1 LSPRAAATTLAA
13 MKALLPLA
21 LLAAFAAS
29 AVAADLTFYLGTYT
43 RGDKSKGIYLGKLD
57 AATGK
62 LGAIEL
68 AAETANP
75 SFLALSPN
83 AKHLYA
89 VAEGPE
95 GGVTAFSVGEGG
107 KLTKLNSLPAGGAGT
122 CHVWVDATGRNV
134 FAANYSG
141 GSLAAFQT
149 KADGSLAERT
159 AFVQLEG
166 SGPNP
171 KRQQKPAGHAIYS
184 DAENKFVYGCD
195 LGSDQVWSFRL
206 DAAKGTL
213 TPTDPPS
220 GKVPPGGGPRHFAIH
235 PNGRFAY
242 TNNEMT
248 LTVTTFTRDAAK
260 GTLTALD
267 TISTLPPNTPT
278 EGFST
283 AEIFCHPKGK
293 WLYVSNRGHD
303 TIAVFAIATDGKLT
317 FLEAAPAQVKVP
329 RGFGIDPS
337 GKWLVAGGQND
348 HRIAVHAIDPQTGRL
363 SFTGQTAEIG
373 APVCVIFKP

>member
-1 LSPRAAATTLAA
+1 
-13 MKALLPLA
+13 MKSLLPLA
-21 LLAAFAAS
+21 LLAALTTAAL
-29 AVAADLTFYLGTYT
+29 AAPATFYLGTYT
-43 RGDKSKGIYLGKLD
+43 RGGKSQGIYVGQLD
-57 AATGK
+57 TATGK

-68 AAETANP
+68 AAATGNP

-83 AKHLYA
+83 GKYLYA
-89 VAEGPE
+89 VAEAGG
-95 GGVTAFSVGEGG
+95 GGVAAFAVGADG
-107 KLTKLNSLPAGGAGT
+107 KLTKLNEQPTGGAGT

-134 FAANYSG
+134 FAANYGG

-149 KADGSLAERT
+149 KADGSLGERT
-159 AFVQLEG
+159 AFVQLVG

-171 KRQQKPAGHAIYS
+171 KRQTKPAGHAIYT

-195 LGSDQVWSFRL
+195 LGSDQVWIFKL

-220 GKVPPGGGPRHFAIH
+220 GRVPPGGGPRHFAIH
-235 PNGRFAY
+235 PSGRYAY
-242 TNNEMT
+242 TNNEMA
-248 LTVTTFTRDAAK
+248 LSVTAFARDAAT
-260 GTLTALD
+260 GALAPVQTL
-267 TISTLPPNTPT
+267 STLPEGTPT

-283 AEIFCHPKGK
+283 AEIFCHPTGK

-303 TIAVFAIATDGKLT
+303 TIAVFAIGADGRLT
-317 FLEAAPAQVKVP
+317 WLEAAPAQVKVP

-337 GKWLVAGGQND
+337 GKWIIAGGQND
-348 HRIAVHAIDPQTGRL
+348 HRIAVLKIDQATGRL
-363 SFTGQTAEIG
+363 SATGQSAEVG